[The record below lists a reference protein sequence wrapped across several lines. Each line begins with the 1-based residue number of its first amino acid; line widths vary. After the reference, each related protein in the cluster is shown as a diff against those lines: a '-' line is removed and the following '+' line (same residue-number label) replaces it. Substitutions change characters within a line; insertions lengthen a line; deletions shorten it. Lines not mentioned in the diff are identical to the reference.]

1 MPMFVGALLV
11 RLYLPA
17 SGSLKDKRQ
26 VVKSLAARLSHQF
39 GVSVAEIGEL
49 SSWTVAELGV
59 SYVTNQASH
68 AERVFES
75 VLDYIEKTRPDVEVS
90 AATRDVFSPFG

>member
-1 MPMFVGALLV
+1 MFVGALLV

-39 GVSVAEIGEL
+39 GVSVAEVGEL

-75 VLDYIEKTRPDVEVS
+75 VLDYVEKTRPDVEVS
-90 AATRDVFSPFG
+90 AAAREVMNPFE

>member
-39 GVSVAEIGEL
+39 GVSVAEVGEL

-68 AERVFES
+68 GERILDA

-90 AATRDVFSPFG
+90 EAARDISSPFD